1 VEPPVPKRP
10 EVLLRYKIE
19 DSREWFIMDRD
30 GYVAVRDYILQME
43 GALDFAEQEIKASN
57 DYQRAAQGRGP

>member
-1 VEPPVPKRP
+1 MPKRP